1 MNNKALVVIDLQNDI
16 TKNYKEII
24 GAVNRAVDWATGNGM
39 QVIYIKHNNLS
50 AGTRTFKPDTHGAEL
65 VPEMKIMTG
74 NIFTKTKGNALTSEA
89 FDAFVR
95 ERGIKEFYLAGAD
108 AGKDVDVVLTTREV
122 VRMIRAE
129 NIIPSALKEEEFDV
143 PLGVG
148 SGAGEIFGATGGV
161 MEAALRS
168 AYFLVTGTN
177 PDPDAFKDVRGIKGW
192 KEATF
197 EIAGVPLHVAVAN
210 GLSNARDLLEAL
222 KKGEVKYDFVEVM
235 ACPGGCVGGGGQ
247 PIHDRTEM
255 AKERGQILY
264 DLDRNNPIRFSHKNP
279 SIIKCYENYLQR
291 PLSHRAHQL
300 LHTDHNGWSLQ
311 DLKYGAELRTDEKSS
326 LTDKH

>member
-1 MNNKALVVIDLQNDI
+1 MNIWDVAN
-16 TKNYKEII
+16 TGSYT
-24 GAVNRAVDWATGNGM
+24 RVD
-39 QVIYIKHNNLS
+39 VK
-50 AGTRTFKPDTHGAEL
+50 
-65 VPEMKIMTG
+65 G
-74 NIFTKTKGNALTSEA
+74 NIKIDKSDCALCGQCITHCP
-89 FDAFVR
+89 V
-95 ERGIKEFYLAGAD
+95 
-108 AGKDVDVVLTTREV
+108 
-122 VRMIRAE
+122 
-129 NIIPSALKEEEFDV
+129 NALKERDD
-143 PLGVG
+143 
-148 SGAGEIFGATGGV
+148 TGKV
-161 MEAALRS
+161 RAAL
-168 AYFLVTGTN
+168 A
-177 PDPDAFKDVRGIKGW
+177 DPDAFKDVRGIKGW

-264 DLDRNNPIRFSHKNP
+264 DLDRNNPIRFSHENP